1 MLTIRQNIPLEPNG
15 KKPYRV
21 SLTISYK
28 VPRTYTRIEAESEQE
43 ALDIAMDQL
52 YKDTNGWGVD
62 NIEVTGIKEV

>member
-1 MLTIRQNIPLEPNG
+1 MTQRNMPQEPNG

-43 ALDIAMDQL
+43 ALDIAMGQL

-62 NIEVTGIKEV
+62 NIEVIGIKEV